1 VGGVADPA
9 AARPLVVRFEYRV
22 DRVLSAKLEQSYA
35 VLVPDHRWPVS
46 PAAPVVQEPVHEHP
60 RRHLRARV
68 VGSSA

>member
-1 VGGVADPA
+1 MADHA
-9 AARPLVVRFEYRV
+9 ASTLLVVRFEYRV
-22 DRVLSAKLEQSYA
+22 DRLLSAKLEHTYA

-46 PAAPVVQEPVHEHP
+46 TAAPVAQEPDHEHS

>member
-1 VGGVADPA
+1 VADHA
-9 AARPLVVRFEYRV
+9 AAPPLVVRFEYRF

-46 PAAPVVQEPVHEHP
+46 PAAPVAQEPDHEHT
-60 RRHLRARV
+60 RRDLRARV

>member
-1 VGGVADPA
+1 VADRA
-9 AARPLVVRFEYRV
+9 AVTPLVVRFEYRF
-22 DRVLSAKLEQSYA
+22 DRVLSAKLAQSYA

-46 PAAPVVQEPVHEHP
+46 PSAPVAQEPVHEHP